1 VKRYPISVEWPPSE
15 ALVHTP
21 VEQCRLEV
29 RERHHLPPDHAIGVG
44 IDRLDYTKGI
54 EERLRAVERFLEMR
68 PEWVGRFTFIQV
80 GAPTRGSIGQY
91 QEYQRRVKAMAASI
105 NRRFAGA
112 AFPPVVL
119 KVEHHESQ
127 AVYEYF
133 RAADLCFV
141 SSLHDGMNLVAKEFV
156 SSRDDERGVLV
167 LSQFTG
173 AARELPEAIIVNPY
187 DTDQCAAAL
196 HIALTMP
203 VGEQRARIRLMR
215 GLIQEFNVYRWAGRM
230 LIDAAGMRRRGRL
243 LDRTAALDASPRTS
257 VGHGAG
263 RAL

>member
-1 VKRYPISVEWPPSE
+1 V
-15 ALVHTP
+15 
-21 VEQCRLEV
+21 V
-29 RERHHLPPDHAIGVG
+29 RELHHLPPGHAIGIG

-54 EERLRAVERFLEMR
+54 EERLRSVERLLEMR

-80 GAPTRGSIGQY
+80 GAPTRGRIG
-91 QEYQRRVKAMAASI
+91 EYQDYETRVKKTAARI
-105 NRRFAGA
+105 NSRFAGA
-112 AFPPVVL
+112 AHPPVIL
-119 KVEHHESQ
+119 KVEHHEPQ
-127 AVYEYF
+127 FVYEYF

-173 AARELPEAIIVNPY
+173 AARELSEAIIVNPY
-187 DTDQCAAAL
+187 DTDQCGTAL
-196 HIALTMP
+196 HLALTMP
-203 VGEQRARIRLMR
+203 AAEQRARMRLMR

-243 LDRTAALDASPRTS
+243 PDRAGVLDAPPRAP
-257 VGHGAG
+257 VGQGAG
-263 RAL
+263 RTR